1 MNKPSTFFSNY
12 WKELFVLFKKEVFV
26 LFIARPIQYQSINL
40 RVVWL
45 YFMNLTF
52 YTYYLLNT
60 LLLVAVFPGE
70 KKKKKKKIS
79 LLCCMRSLT
88 ESTVFI
94 ITVALI
100 SLWICFKHLY
110 FDQTVYVC
118 LLVKK
123 SKTSHLQRFQKNQEI
138 FLLQIFGNISFGN
151 IIFCKCY
158 G

>member
-1 MNKPSTFFSNY
+1 MKRTICSFQKRSICSFHCQANPVPIYQFTSGMTVLYESHFLHLLPVEYIVISSSFSW
-12 WKELFVLFKKEVFV
+12 WK
-26 LFIARPIQYQSINL
+26 
-40 RVVWL
+40 
-45 YFMNLTF
+45 
-52 YTYYLLNT
+52 
-60 LLLVAVFPGE
+60 